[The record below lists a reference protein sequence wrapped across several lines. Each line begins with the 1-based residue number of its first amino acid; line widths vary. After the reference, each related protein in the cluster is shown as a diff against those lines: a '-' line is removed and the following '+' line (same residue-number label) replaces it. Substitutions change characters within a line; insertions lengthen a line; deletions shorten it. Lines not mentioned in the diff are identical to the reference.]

1 MTEPK
6 PRLALRVKRARR
18 RWTFR
23 AIRQLLRLAGFDR
36 ARSLGAILG
45 ELQFRLMWRSR
56 RRQQADLSV
65 LLGRSPG
72 DPAVRACLR
81 HSYRVN
87 NGAVSEIMAMFDRPI
102 GQERLAAHCEVDGLE
117 HLQSAMAGGRGAIL
131 LASHS
136 GNGLLLTVRL
146 ANAGW
151 PISVVYREAIMMS
164 AGFFHEGLER
174 YGIQG
179 ILANTGIKAYGQ
191 MLGALR
197 QGRIVFLMLDQG
209 VKKSEDGTLQRFLGK
224 DMPMPAGPAQLARHA
239 RAPVLPVAT
248 TAASP
253 RWRFEIRAPIGF
265 EPGAALE
272 DDLARLIAATEATVL
287 EHPELWSW
295 HQRRWRKFPLAT
307 SGSERGADSR
317 R

>member
-6 PRLALRVKRARR
+6 PRLALRLKRARR

-36 ARSLGAILG
+36 ARSLGAVLG
-45 ELQFRLMWRSR
+45 EWQFRLMWRSR
-56 RRQQADLSV
+56 RRQQADLAV
-65 LLGRSPG
+65 LLGRSAD
-72 DPAVRACLR
+72 DPELRACLR
-81 HSYRVN
+81 RSYRVN
-87 NGAVSEIMAMFDRPI
+87 NGVVLEIMAMFDRRLDD
-102 GQERLAAHCEVDGLE
+102 QRLATHCQVAGLE
-117 HLQSAMAGGRGAIL
+117 HLQAAMAGGRGAIL
-131 LASHS
+131 LGTHS

-151 PISVVYREAIMMS
+151 PVSVVYREAIMMS
-164 AGFFHEGLER
+164 AGFFHQGLER

-191 MLGALR
+191 MLVALR

-209 VKKSEDGTLQRFLGK
+209 VKKAEDGTVQRFLGK

-248 TAASP
+248 TAASAC
-253 RWRFEIRAPIGF
+253 WRFEIRTPIEF

-272 DDLARLIAATEATVL
+272 DDLKRLIAATEAMVL

-295 HQRRWRKFPLAT
+295 HQRRWRKFALAMPV
-307 SGSERGADSR
+307 SGGDAESP
-317 R
+317 

>member
-18 RWTFR
+18 RWMFR

-36 ARSLGAILG
+36 ARSLGAVLG
-45 ELQFRLMWRSR
+45 ELQFRMMWRSR
-56 RRQQADLSV
+56 RRQQADLAV
-65 LLGRSPG
+65 LLGRSVD
-72 DPAVRACLR
+72 DPELRACLR
-81 HSYRVN
+81 RSYRVN
-87 NGAVSEIMAMFDRPI
+87 NGAVSEIMAMFDRRLDD
-102 GQERLAAHCEVDGLE
+102 QRLAAHCEIEGLE
-117 HLQSAMAGGRGAIL
+117 HLRSAMAGGRGAIL

-151 PISVVYREAIMMS
+151 PVSVVYREALMMS

-209 VKKSEDGTLQRFLGK
+209 VKKAEDGTVQRFLGK

-253 RWRFEIRAPIGF
+253 RWCFEIRGPIGF
-265 EPGAALE
+265 EPGATLD
-272 DDLARLIAATEATVL
+272 DDLTRLIAATESMVL

-307 SGSERGADSR
+307 PVSDRGADSPR
-317 R
+317 

>member
-6 PRLALRVKRARR
+6 PRLALRLKRARR
-18 RWTFR
+18 RWMFR
-23 AIRQLLRLAGFDR
+23 AIRQLLRIAGFDR
-36 ARSLGAILG
+36 ARSLGATLG

-56 RRQQADLSV
+56 RRQQADLAA
-65 LLGRSPG
+65 LLGRSPD
-72 DPAVRACLR
+72 DPQVRACLR
-81 HSYRVN
+81 RSYRVN

-102 GQERLAAHCEVDGLE
+102 DEARLAAHCEVDGLE
-117 HLQSAMAGGRGAIL
+117 HLQAAMAGGRGAIL

-136 GNGLLLTVRL
+136 GNGVVLTVNL

-151 PISVVYREAIMMS
+151 PVSVVYREALMMS

-191 MLGALR
+191 MLAALR

-209 VKKSEDGTLQRFLGK
+209 VKKSEDGTLRRFLGK

-248 TAASP
+248 IAASP
-253 RWRFEIRAPIGF
+253 RWRFEIGTPIEF
-265 EPGAALE
+265 EAGAVLE
-272 DDLARLIAATEATVL
+272 DDLARLLAATESMVL

-307 SGSERGADSR
+307 SVSGADSPR
-317 R
+317 